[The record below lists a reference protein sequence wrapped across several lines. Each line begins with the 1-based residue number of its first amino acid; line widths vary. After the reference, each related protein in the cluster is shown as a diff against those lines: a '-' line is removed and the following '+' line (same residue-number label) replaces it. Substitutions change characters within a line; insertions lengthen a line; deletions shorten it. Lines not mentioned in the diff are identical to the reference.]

1 MIDFATAQI
10 TPERAKMEC
19 AFSRKAE
26 RWAENEK
33 RRLLKRN
40 GPGEEKQMTDTWTSP
55 AGKTYRMVRDQ
66 VLIRMQAP
74 PEEQNGVALVHSR
87 QSLNNELRRADVLA
101 AGPGAHKRGRLVPTQ
116 AQPGDVAVVPHLCG
130 TELEDD
136 DGGYD
141 KTKNFGESDL
151 VDALR
156 LSRLRI
162 VPESAILALESEG

>member
-1 MIDFATAQI
+1 
-10 TPERAKMEC
+10 
-19 AFSRKAE
+19 
-26 RWAENEK
+26 
-33 RRLLKRN
+33 
-40 GPGEEKQMTDTWTSP
+40 MTDAWTSP

-66 VLIRMQAP
+66 VLIRMQPP

-162 VPESAILALESEG
+162 VPESAILALESAE